1 MYGNIWQYRARY
13 GNMVQHRVYNKG
25 LTLMAGDYL
34 LGLAAAALGDAGSI
48 FECIAAWLGH
58 MARDSR

>member
-1 MYGNIWQYRARY
+1 
-13 GNMVQHRVYNKG
+13 MVQHRVYNKG